1 MITQADNT
9 LPTYQ
14 SFGEKLHI
22 NFDEQQIV
30 VKDMD
35 GNERI
40 AYQYTTAE
48 SLCAASRGD
57 LINDIIKS
65 KYTTAGEFAA
75 INNAQDDPQEYAE
88 YQAFRTQAK
97 QLADGWLSTF
107 AQLEGN

>member
-22 NFDEQQIV
+22 NFDEQQIFI
-30 VKDMD
+30 KDIE
-35 GNERI
+35 GTERA
-40 AYQYTTAE
+40 AYQYTTAV

-75 INNAQDDPQEYAE
+75 INNAQNDPQEYAE
-88 YQAFRTQAK
+88 YQAFRAQAK
-97 QLADGWLSTF
+97 QLADGWLHELRQSV
-107 AQLEGN
+107 